1 MKTVLKHGGHHMHR
15 AARATYDISADQFS
29 QHYDQ
34 IGARDGDIELAFAL
48 AGNPVNARVLEI
60 GCGNGRDAR
69 AIMHLAADYT
79 GIDISE
85 KMLSIARDR
94 LLEGNFEHADA
105 TKYNYKGP
113 YDVVFAF
120 ALIRHLDLEELTDV
134 LRAVYQSLRP
144 GGVFY
149 ISSNYGVKY
158 EPIDLP
164 SPVGGTRRI
173 YTYNPNIIQK
183 HSPSR
188 FRLVYQTRD
197 IVDGRE
203 WFEVALQKAV

>member
-1 MKTVLKHGGHHMHR
+1 MHR

-34 IGARDGDIELAFAL
+34 IGPREGDIELAFAL
-48 AGNPVNARVLEI
+48 AGNPTNARVLEI

-69 AIMHLAADYT
+69 AIMRHATHYT

-85 KMLSIARDR
+85 KMLLIARTK
-94 LLEGNFEHADA
+94 LPEGNFERADA
-105 TKYNYKGP
+105 AEFTYKGP

-120 ALIRHLDLEELTDV
+120 ALIRHMDLEEVTDV
-134 LRAVYQSLRP
+134 LKAVNHSLRP
-144 GGVFY
+144 GGVLY

-164 SPVGGTRRI
+164 SPVGGTRRVF
-173 YTYNPNIIQK
+173 TYNPNIIQK
-183 HSPSR
+183 HSSSR
-188 FRLVYQTRD
+188 LRLVYQTRD
-197 IVDGRE
+197 TVDGRE
-203 WFEVALQKAV
+203 WFEVAMQKTV